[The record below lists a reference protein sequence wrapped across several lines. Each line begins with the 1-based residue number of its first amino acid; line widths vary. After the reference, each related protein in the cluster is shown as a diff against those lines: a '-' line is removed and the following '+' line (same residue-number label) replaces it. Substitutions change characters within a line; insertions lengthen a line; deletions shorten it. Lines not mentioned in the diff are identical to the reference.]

1 MFEFVKRV
9 AKKVAGLTVM
19 SSVSFVSACAYGP
32 DPVRCVEGEG
42 ICFDEKTLQ
51 RCMEDGNIYDIEL
64 QTDPKKWPVE
74 RTDMYLSCLKPL
86 TLAEGDGYQN
96 RKDVY
101 LFVILDC
108 RK

>member
-51 RCMEDGNIYDIEL
+51 RCMEDGYIYDIDCTADNKHCVQIDE
-64 QTDPKKWPVE
+64 
-74 RTDMYLSCLKPL
+74 SS
-86 TLAEGDGYQN
+86 AECVSGNAAD
-96 RKDVY
+96 KSSD
-101 LFVILDC
+101 
-108 RK
+108 